1 MLQVG
6 GVSMS
11 GKFESTS
18 DLVEF
23 ARTLQAEAS
32 SRRAVRTVIVL
43 DRYFSGYWSS
53 SLEAL
58 GELKSA
64 LHEIEDEV
72 TKCFPSEIAD
82 EMRAA
87 VSAVDRFVNR
97 FFRC

>member
-1 MLQVG
+1 
-6 GVSMS
+6 MS
-11 GKFESTS
+11 RKFDSIT

-23 ARTLQAEAS
+23 AQTLKAEAS
-32 SRRAVRTVIVL
+32 SRRAFRTVSVL

-72 TKCFPSEIAD
+72 TKCFPSEIGD
-82 EMRAA
+82 DMRAA
-87 VSAVDRFVNR
+87 LSTVDSFVNKY
-97 FFRC
+97 FRG